1 MPDASALRAL
11 FDRWEQVWHKG
22 RFDLVP
28 DCVAPRYVRHD
39 EMGDRVVT
47 REAYAV
53 ELAKLKEERP
63 DVRILV
69 YDHALLNDAAWYRF
83 TMAWTDRQ
91 TGEKR
96 SRAGLQSYRIE
107 DGLLAETWVILQPLG
122 SAWSDASAQKTWT
135 SPPASGRAGLPPA
148 PRESSP

>member
-63 DVRILV
+63 DVRILG
-69 YDHALLNDAAWYRF
+69 L
-83 TMAWTDRQ
+83 
-91 TGEKR
+91 R
-96 SRAGLQSYRIE
+96 SR
-107 DGLLAETWVILQPLG
+107 LAERRGLVPLHHG
-122 SAWSDASAQKTWT
+122 LDG
-135 SPPASGRAGLPPA
+135 PADR
-148 PRESSP
+148 